1 MVVDTEAYPNRVPG
15 LEGIHR
21 ETHEVKESAGREMV
35 PITEESLFKVGARVS
50 CHHPCHLKCP
60 CLSLQPLGRG
70 RG

>member
-1 MVVDTEAYPNRVPG
+1 MVVESEAHPNRVSA

-21 ETHEVKESAGREMV
+21 ETHEVKGSAGREKV
-35 PITEESLFKVGARVS
+35 PITEESLFKVDVRVS
-50 CHHPCHLKCP
+50 CHHPHHLKHP